1 MHKNTLKK
9 PKSQLHPSTLSPT
22 RQENTILSSYA
33 AARLLGI
40 ISNYTR
46 LPFARLLEIL
56 SIAVTNNIY
65 IEIYV
70 KSATIES

>member
-9 PKSQLHPSTLSPT
+9 PKSQLHPRTL
-22 RQENTILSSYA
+22 RETIRIEANCLSFSRFSYVA
-33 AARLLGI
+33 GLTRLLGI
-40 ISNYTR
+40 
-46 LPFARLLEIL
+46 FF

-70 KSATIES
+70 KSATLVS